1 MVNLIKSDLYRLFRS
16 KTYKSCAIG
25 ALVVTIF
32 VLSLAIFTDAE
43 LWIMAFT
50 SNGVRRG
57 FMIGLEQGAA
67 FRDLL
72 INALGLSLIHISEP
86 TRP

>member
-50 SNGVRRG
+50 SNG
-57 FMIGLEQGAA
+57 
-67 FRDLL
+67 
-72 INALGLSLIHISEP
+72 
-86 TRP
+86 